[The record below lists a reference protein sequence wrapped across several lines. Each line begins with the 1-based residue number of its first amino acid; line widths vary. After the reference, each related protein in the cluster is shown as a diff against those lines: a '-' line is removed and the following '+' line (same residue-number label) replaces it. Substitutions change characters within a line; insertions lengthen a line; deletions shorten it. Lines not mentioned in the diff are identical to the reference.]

1 MDYFGN
7 FYVPQ
12 VLQCPSRYPECPD
25 SCQEPPLSSK
35 DPTPRDGGQG
45 GFLTALVRF
54 LGNLGQGELN
64 KSCSPHH
71 DKYPV
76 TVQPG

>member
-35 DPTPRDGGQG
+35 DPTLGDGGQG
-45 GFLTALVRF
+45 NLDRLTEVSWQFGAR
-54 LGNLGQGELN
+54 
-64 KSCSPHH
+64 
-71 DKYPV
+71 
-76 TVQPG
+76 